1 MTETLRGRVLLGI
14 GCLLAFA
21 GAAAAQETPVW
32 ADVDCA
38 QSLLVAPSGLK
49 CRSTQIYSGS
59 ASQISGAGGKGQRR
73 QWASF
78 GIVNGS
84 KIYVHCLD
92 EVAAASSAE
101 AGPLDQSI
109 RSISPYA
116 KRADNFSEQKSL
128 NDANYETFTSE
139 AGESCVAARKFGPAR
154 KRGFKWIV
162 HASKCA
168 PVGKQLSEGEI
179 GQFVGQIGFR
189 D

>member
-1 MTETLRGRVLLGI
+1 MIEILLGRLLLGI
-14 GCLLAFA
+14 GCALCFVDI
-21 GAAAAQETPVW
+21 AAAQETPVW

-78 GIVNGS
+78 GVVNGS

-92 EVAAASSAE
+92 EVAAGSSAE

-109 RSISPYA
+109 RNISPYA
-116 KRADNFSEQKSL
+116 KRANNFSEQKAL

-139 AGESCVAARKFGPAR
+139 AGENCVAARKLGPVR

-179 GQFVGQIGFR
+179 GQFIGQIGFR

>member
-1 MTETLRGRVLLGI
+1 MV
-14 GCLLAFA
+14 CLLAFVD
-21 GAAAAQETPVW
+21 AAAAQETPVW

-59 ASQISGAGGKGQRR
+59 ASPISGAGGKGQRR

-78 GIVNGS
+78 GLVNGS

-92 EVAAASSAE
+92 EVAAGSSAE

-109 RSISPYA
+109 RNISPYA
-116 KRADNFSEQKSL
+116 KRANNFSEQKTL

-139 AGESCVAARKFGPAR
+139 AGENCVGARKFGPVR

-168 PVGKQLSEGEI
+168 PLGKQLSEAEI